1 MALSEE
7 LPLYRDTYRLLNNLL
22 ILTQDF
28 PRFFRYSMGSRMV
41 DLTLDMLS
49 LIYKAN
55 SSYEKVGVLT
65 EFLDRYRM
73 LQMLFRVC
81 VEQKVITE
89 RKYASFGLLLEK
101 IGKQATSWKQYNE
114 RGMKKQEDKKA
125 MIYQSGFGRSR
136 LPEANCL
143 LLKKGC
149 RQAFLVQGGSQRQ
162 KQTTFTGPP
171 RSSTTIRRTT
181 LFM

>member
-55 SSYEKVGVLT
+55 SSYGKSGRIDRISRPLPHVADAFPRMCGAEGHYRAQIRLVRAAVG
-65 EFLDRYRM
+65 
-73 LQMLFRVC
+73 
-81 VEQKVITE
+81 
-89 RKYASFGLLLEK
+89 
-101 IGKQATSWKQYNE
+101 
-114 RGMKKQEDKKA
+114 ED
-125 MIYQSGFGRSR
+125 
-136 LPEANCL
+136 
-143 LLKKGC
+143 
-149 RQAFLVQGGSQRQ
+149 RQAGYELE
-162 KQTTFTGPP
+162 
-171 RSSTTIRRTT
+171 TI
-181 LFM
+181 

>member
-55 SSYEKVGVLT
+55 SSYVADAFPRMCGAEGHYRAQIRLVRAAVG
-65 EFLDRYRM
+65 
-73 LQMLFRVC
+73 
-81 VEQKVITE
+81 
-89 RKYASFGLLLEK
+89 
-101 IGKQATSWKQYNE
+101 
-114 RGMKKQEDKKA
+114 ED
-125 MIYQSGFGRSR
+125 
-136 LPEANCL
+136 
-143 LLKKGC
+143 
-149 RQAFLVQGGSQRQ
+149 RQAGYELE
-162 KQTTFTGPP
+162 
-171 RSSTTIRRTT
+171 TI
-181 LFM
+181 

>member
-1 MALSEE
+1 MALSED

-22 ILTQDF
+22 VLTQDF

-55 SSYEKVGVLT
+55 SSYEKVGVLA

-81 VEQKVITE
+81 VEQKAKTDSRNGCLTRILAYEKNISLQHKNVFMHLVLMAVIINMTAILFHE
-89 RKYASFGLLLEK
+89 R
-101 IGKQATSWKQYNE
+101 
-114 RGMKKQEDKKA
+114 
-125 MIYQSGFGRSR
+125 
-136 LPEANCL
+136 
-143 LLKKGC
+143 
-149 RQAFLVQGGSQRQ
+149 V
-162 KQTTFTGPP
+162 
-171 RSSTTIRRTT
+171 
-181 LFM
+181 

>member
-81 VEQKVITE
+81 AEGHYRAQIRLVRAAV
-89 RKYASFGLLLEK
+89 G
-101 IGKQATSWKQYNE
+101 
-114 RGMKKQEDKKA
+114 ED
-125 MIYQSGFGRSR
+125 
-136 LPEANCL
+136 
-143 LLKKGC
+143 
-149 RQAFLVQGGSQRQ
+149 RQAGYELE
-162 KQTTFTGPP
+162 
-171 RSSTTIRRTT
+171 TI
-181 LFM
+181 

>member
-89 RKYASFGLLLEK
+89 PQIRLVRAAVG
-101 IGKQATSWKQYNE
+101 
-114 RGMKKQEDKKA
+114 ED
-125 MIYQSGFGRSR
+125 
-136 LPEANCL
+136 
-143 LLKKGC
+143 
-149 RQAFLVQGGSQRQ
+149 RQAGYELE
-162 KQTTFTGPP
+162 
-171 RSSTTIRRTT
+171 TI
-181 LFM
+181 

>member
-1 MALSEE
+1 MIEYPRSGSEKIFE
-7 LPLYRDTYRLLNNLL
+7 KSSYGIIRRITPIPRHLPVVENLL
-22 ILTQDF
+22 VLTQDF

-81 VEQKVITE
+81 VEQKVIAE

-101 IGKQATSWKQYNE
+101 IGKQATS
-114 RGMKKQEDKKA
+114 
-125 MIYQSGFGRSR
+125 
-136 LPEANCL
+136 
-143 LLKKGC
+143 
-149 RQAFLVQGGSQRQ
+149 
-162 KQTTFTGPP
+162 
-171 RSSTTIRRTT
+171 
-181 LFM
+181 

>member
-55 SSYEKVGVLT
+55 SSYEKVGVLL

-114 RGMKKQEDKKA
+114 RGMKKQEDK
-125 MIYQSGFGRSR
+125 
-136 LPEANCL
+136 
-143 LLKKGC
+143 
-149 RQAFLVQGGSQRQ
+149 RQ
-162 KQTTFTGPP
+162 
-171 RSSTTIRRTT
+171 
-181 LFM
+181 